1 MSDTKPEESFSDD
14 FLFPM
19 TSRLSYTSAAESD
32 GEFCGEEMS
41 PRRAGTL
48 KQDPS
53 GRLVRTTSDP
63 SLARQGG
70 TVKSEQQHVDYSLPP
85 PYVAGQPEPSKRRS
99 QGGDSKYGF
108 PNKQQPGQEEGGQSY
123 GVLTTDK
130 RPGQAK
136 TKKSEAGPVPVL
148 PPKIDRQK
156 KPSKKSAAERLFG
169 RERER
174 EDSSPGEEREVEESP
189 AYHSMPPVSTS
200 NGVSE
205 RQTENNGTVSNKK
218 NTFDSNSS
226 SNFDSYNKHGESPG
240 YAGTA
245 GYSRSVS
252 QPAQNGHGVSSPYSG
267 PSPYS
272 GSTNKFGPSQ
282 ANDKYRYSDY
292 KPLPP
297 PKSSIYK
304 PVPPPKPKPFSRSN
318 SQPPSMTESNYMNG
332 NYVVAGTGG
341 SPGEVSHYHSSRVAG
356 IENGYATTNG
366 NNGYSPSNGYRHT
379 NGVTNGQHSLP
390 NGHPMSN
397 GHVNGYDDMDSNG
410 VDSGQGSS
418 LDRDY
423 SSYNGQFS
431 RGERYSGQS
440 GVWGAG
446 RDPHGGQTS
455 QYYYNL
461 PHTGARGDHGGQETG
476 ANNNN
481 SPRRRAPG
489 DTLDIANR
497 EYRGSAFELYKKPGY
512 SIPSSYQQ

>member
-1 MSDTKPEESFSDD
+1 MEVRVTASSTRTRGRARPKLRSPRPARCPS
-14 FLFPM
+14 
-19 TSRLSYTSAAESD
+19 SRLRLTGRRSRA
-32 GEFCGEEMS
+32 
-41 PRRAGTL
+41 RRA
-48 KQDPS
+48 
-53 GRLVRTTSDP
+53 
-63 SLARQGG
+63 
-70 TVKSEQQHVDYSLPP
+70 
-85 PYVAGQPEPSKRRS
+85 RRR
-99 QGGDSKYGF
+99 DS
-108 PNKQQPGQEEGGQSY
+108 S
-123 GVLTTDK
+123 V
-130 RPGQAK
+130 
-136 TKKSEAGPVPVL
+136 
-148 PPKIDRQK
+148 
-156 KPSKKSAAERLFG
+156 G
-169 RERER
+169 RERGR
-174 EDSSPGEEREVEESP
+174 TPVQGRRGRWRSPPPTTPCRQSP
-189 AYHSMPPVSTS
+189 PPTGSVRGRLRT
-200 NGVSE
+200 
-205 RQTENNGTVSNKK
+205 TELSVTRR
-218 NTFDSNSS
+218 TPFDSNSS

-304 PVPPPKPKPFSRSN
+304 PVPPPKPKPFSRST

-332 NYVVAGTGG
+332 NYVVAGA
-341 SPGEVSHYHSSRVAG
+341 SPGEQVSHYHSSRVAG

-366 NNGYSPSNGYRHT
+366 TNGYSPSGGYRHN
-379 NGVTNGQHSLP
+379 NGVSNGQHSLP

-423 SSYNGQFS
+423 SSYNGQYS
-431 RGERYSGQS
+431 RG
-440 GVWGAG
+440 GVWAG
-446 RDPHGGQTS
+446 GQTSQTS

-461 PHTGARGDHGGQETG
+461 PQAREQAQET
-476 ANNNN
+476 